1 MSRAWCKTA
10 TQAADKY
17 ALLGMG
23 GSKNAFQE
31 KKKSDHLLKRNFD
44 QLSVCPTYKC
54 LKKQGKIKH
63 SQGFQKGNIPFVE
76 NCPDV
81 MNCDLLGHCISLGR
95 NPCCENQDGQG
106 GFIYQG
112 HEGEKIWGRSSN
124 HFQCSV

>member
-1 MSRAWCKTA
+1 MI
-10 TQAADKY
+10 
-17 ALLGMG
+17 
-23 GSKNAFQE
+23 FE
-31 KKKSDHLLKRNFD
+31 EKKSDNLLKRNFD

-63 SQGFQKGNIPFVE
+63 SQGFQNGNIPFVE

-95 NPCCENQDGQG
+95 NPCREDQDGQG

-112 HEGEKIWGRSSN
+112 HEGEKIWDRSSN